1 MSERPEIK
9 ISRKKTTVDE
19 PAPEAPAQPRRM
31 ESLRF
36 QLKVDRQTKSS
47 YPTFD
52 VAEEAGLAIKQGH
65 PIVQVAVYD
74 SVEGTNTAIELS
86 KA

>member
-9 ISRKKTTVDE
+9 ITRKKPTADE
-19 PAPEAPAQPRRM
+19 SALDVPAQPKRT
-31 ESLRF
+31 EALRF
-36 QLKVDRQTKSS
+36 RLKVDRQTKSS

-52 VAEEAGLAIKQGH
+52 VAEAAGLAIKQGH